1 MALISLK
8 KLKEKLHSPLFHY
21 QCSAY
26 SGVIQRTIVL
36 VTGLTLDEIDD
47 VEPLNNLSEDRILT
61 VKMGRPTHRFICF
74 THLWSELN
82 GAVRALIEPLLHLV
96 ELSIGELITPNNI
109 ELCG

>member
-47 VEPLNNLSEDRILT
+47 VESLNNLSEDRVLT
-61 VKMGRPTHRFICF
+61 VKMGRSTHRFICF

-82 GAVRALIEPLLHLV
+82 SAVRALIEPLLHLV
-96 ELSIGELITPNNI
+96 ELSIGELISPNNI

>member
-8 KLKEKLHSPLFHY
+8 KLKKRVHSLLFHY

-26 SGVIQRTIVL
+26 SGVIQRTIIL
-36 VTGLTLDEIDD
+36 VTGLTLNEIDD
-47 VEPLNNLSEDRILT
+47 VEPLNNLSEDRVLT
-61 VKMGRPTHRFICF
+61 VKMGRTTHRFICF

-82 GAVRALIEPLLHLV
+82 GAVRALIEPLLHLIK
-96 ELSIGELITPNNI
+96 LSIGEFIAPNNI

>member
-47 VEPLNNLSEDRILT
+47 VEPLNNLSET
-61 VKMGRPTHRFICF
+61 VY
-74 THLWSELN
+74 
-82 GAVRALIEPLLHLV
+82 
-96 ELSIGELITPNNI
+96 
-109 ELCG
+109 